1 MHNFPQQ
8 KWSQYL
14 EQLCSFCVN
23 APFFVKKIRE
33 NRYICPAQRAKQQIS
48 IYFWLF
54 SFLIQSTAIKAIE
67 QLLNKS
73 LSWLT
78 VVIPL
83 AVGKVRQV
91 AQTLQL
97 DLPRKVIDLPDFI
110 ISAPCKFWEIM
121 QQCQEWPRK
130 SIPTSLSILMNIDLA
145 STRPEISTFDGS
157 LLVLFT
163 EDYLLEN
170 RAGSQEV

>member
-83 AVGKVRQV
+83 AVGKV
-91 AQTLQL
+91 QTGCSSSATRSSKKGHWLAWLYNQCSMQILRNHATMSRVTKKVNTNVSVNFDEYWPCL
-97 DLPRKVIDLPDFI
+97 D
-110 ISAPCKFWEIM
+110 
-121 QQCQEWPRK
+121 
-130 SIPTSLSILMNIDLA
+130 
-145 STRPEISTFDGS
+145 
-157 LLVLFT
+157 
-163 EDYLLEN
+163 
-170 RAGSQEV
+170 